1 MCRNRNNPA
10 IPPEIRRQ
18 YGVMTEEPICSFTPH
33 VLCNLI
39 NSLPAHSETEKAS
52 ILLMKDDLREMLA
65 DNDQIVLR
73 HHNADT
79 SYPVVIN
86 NRLVISTA
94 RRPGQVKKTKQK
106 KNTNLSPVST
116 NKHDHHPFFFSPFSR
131 DFLLMFLFQ
140 KTATR
145 DHIST
150 DFSKFCLLFVF
161 FL

>member
-79 SYPVVIN
+79 SYPVVVN

-94 RRPGQVKKTKQK
+94 RRPGQVKNKTEREHK
-106 KNTNLSPVST
+106 
-116 NKHDHHPFFFSPFSR
+116 PFSS
-131 DFLLMFLFQ
+131 FNE
-140 KTATR
+140 KT
-145 DHIST
+145 
-150 DFSKFCLLFVF
+150 
-161 FL
+161 